1 MRNKIITAT
10 AVVILFTGLAVTD
23 GFARGG
29 GGGAGGHG
37 GGFGGGGGGGHGGG
51 FGSGGGGFASG
62 SAAHI
67 GGSFGGS
74 GGGLGATR
82 PQDGL
87 NGAGMARGPG
97 RIFSGPVDSSRYR
110 MARGEPDHY
119 GDRFHDRDHDR
130 FRHRFLFAP
139 YENFGYACD
148 YSYPRTYWPGYNN
161 SCVAPY
167 EGWPAYD

>member
-1 MRNKIITAT
+1 MSRNKIITAT
-10 AVVILFTGLAVTD
+10 AVAILFTGLAITD

-29 GGGAGGHG
+29 GGGGHGGFGGGGGGHG
-37 GGFGGGGGGGHGGG
+37 GGFGGGGGFAGGG
-51 FGSGGGGFASG
+51 
-62 SAAHI
+62 AAHI
-67 GGSFGGS
+67 GGSLGGGNL

-82 PQDGL
+82 PQGGL

-97 RIFSGPVDSSRYR
+97 RTFSGPVDSGLNR
-110 MARGEPDHY
+110 MARGEPEHY

-148 YSYPRTYWPGYNN
+148 YSYPQTYWPGYNN
-161 SCVAPY
+161 SCALPY